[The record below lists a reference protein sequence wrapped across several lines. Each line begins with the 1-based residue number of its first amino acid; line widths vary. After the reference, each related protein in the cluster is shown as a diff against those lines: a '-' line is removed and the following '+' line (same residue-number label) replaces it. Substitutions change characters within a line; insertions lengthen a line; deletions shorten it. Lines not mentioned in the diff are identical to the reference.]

1 MAHGKT
7 RMFLKQL
14 FKNPGKTG
22 AIVPS
27 SRHLAV
33 RMLELSAPGPEA
45 VIVEYGP
52 GTGVFTREIISAL
65 TPSQKFFCVEINEG
79 FAEIIRR
86 DHPGFAVY
94 TGCASGIGAY
104 CAKEGVDRVDR
115 VISGLPWAVFP
126 EDLQRKILGGMMDV
140 MPKGGVFVTF
150 AYLQG
155 LILPSGR
162 KFKRNLKRHFSTVE
176 RSGVVWENVPPAIVY
191 RCVR

>member
-7 RMFLKQL
+7 RMFIKQL
-14 FKNPGKTG
+14 FANPGKTG

-27 SRHLAV
+27 SRQLA
-33 RMLELSAPGPEA
+33 RKMLELSAPEPDS

-52 GTGVFTREIISAL
+52 GTGVFTRAIVDAL
-65 TPSQKFFCVEINEG
+65 TPGQTFFCVEINED
-79 FAEIIRR
+79 FAEIVRR
-86 DHPGFAVY
+86 DHPGLGVHV
-94 TGCASGIGAY
+94 GCASAIKTY
-104 CAKEGVDRVDR
+104 CAKEGVERVDR

-126 EDLQRKILGGMMDV
+126 EKLQRKILDGMMEV

-162 KFKRNLKRHFSTVE
+162 KFKRNLKRYFTTVE
-176 RSGVVWENVPPAIVY
+176 RSGVVWENIPPAIVY
-191 RCVR
+191 RCAR